1 MKMIASAR
9 DALYSTLRLIERHVT
24 GFFPALAAFM
34 TLSFLLAAGAIFL
47 FAQLADEVL
56 EGDTQAF
63 DEAVL
68 QWFQTHRTP
77 GLNRVALEVTAL
89 GSGSVIIMVVLLAS
103 VFLWLTKH
111 KWSVYVLLLVV
122 LGGKLL
128 NNLLKG
134 GFGRERPS
142 IVESI
147 TDVSSQSF
155 PSGHA
160 MSSIVAYG
168 SIAYLIG
175 RLEPS
180 KRLRYT
186 IWTVAILLVLAIGAT
201 RMYLGV
207 HYPSDIIGGYV
218 AGAAWIFVVAASIK
232 AVRYFA
238 DRRPETRAEEHDLQ
252 R

>member
-1 MKMIASAR
+1 MKMIAGAR

-68 QWFQTHRTP
+68 QWFQNHRTP

-128 NNLLKG
+128 NTLLKG

-160 MSSIVAYG
+160 MSSIVAFG

-186 IWTVAILLVLAIGAT
+186 IWTVAILLILAIGAT

>member
-34 TLSFLLAAGAIFL
+34 TLSFLFAAGTIFV

-68 QWFQTHRTP
+68 QWFQHHRSP
-77 GLNRVALEVTAL
+77 GLTRVAMEITAL
-89 GSGSVIIMVVLLAS
+89 GGASVTILVVLLAS
-103 VFLWLTKH
+103 VFLWLSKH
-111 KWSVYVLLLVV
+111 KWSVYVLMLVV
-122 LGGKLL
+122 LGTKVL
-128 NNLLKG
+128 NDLLKG

-147 TDVSSQSF
+147 TETSSQSF

-160 MSSIVAYG
+160 MSAFVTYASV
-168 SIAYLIG
+168 AYLIG

-180 KRLRYT
+180 KRLRYA
-186 IWTVAILLVLAIGAT
+186 IWTVAFLLILAIGTT

-207 HYPSDIIGGYV
+207 HYPSDIIGGYL
-218 AGAAWIFVVAASIK
+218 AGAAWIFVVAALIR
-232 AVRYFA
+232 AVQFFA
-238 DRRPETRAEEHDLQ
+238 DRRPETHAEEHDLQ

>member
-1 MKMIASAR
+1 MKMIAGAR
-9 DALYSTLRLIERHVT
+9 DALYSTLRMIERHVT

-68 QWFQTHRTP
+68 RWFQSHRSP
-77 GLNRVALEVTAL
+77 GLTRVAMEVTAL

-111 KWSVYVLLLVV
+111 KWSVYVLMLVV
-122 LGGKLL
+122 FGGKLL
-128 NNLLKG
+128 NTLLKG

-186 IWTVAILLVLAIGAT
+186 IWAVAILLVLAIGAT

-218 AGAAWIFVVAASIK
+218 AGAAWIFVVAASIR

-238 DRRPETRAEEHDLQ
+238 DRRPQVRAEERDLQ

>member
-1 MKMIASAR
+1 MKVLVGAR

-34 TLSFLLAAGAIFL
+34 TLSFLFAAGAIII

-68 QWFQTHRTP
+68 QWFQGHRTP
-77 GLNRVALEVTAL
+77 GLNRVAMEVTAL
-89 GSGSVIIMVVLLAS
+89 GSGTVIIMVVLLAS
-103 VFLWLTKH
+103 VFLWLSKH

-122 LGGKLL
+122 FGGKLL
-128 NNLLKG
+128 NTLLKG
-134 GFGRERPS
+134 GFGRDRPS
-142 IVESI
+142 IVEAVA
-147 TDVSSQSF
+147 DVSSQSF

-168 SIAYLIG
+168 SIAYLMG

-180 KRLRYT
+180 KRLRYA
-186 IWTVAILLVLAIGAT
+186 IWTVAILLVLVIGVT

-207 HYPSDIIGGYV
+207 HYPSDIIGGYI
-218 AGAAWIFVVAASIK
+218 AGAAWIAVVAASIR
-232 AVRYFA
+232 AVRYFS
-238 DRRPETRAEEHDLQ
+238 DRRPETRSEEHDLH

>member
-1 MKMIASAR
+1 MKNFGAR
-9 DALYSTLRLIERHVT
+9 DALYSTLNWVARHVR
-24 GFFPALAAFM
+24 GFYPALAAVL
-34 TLSFLLAAGAIFL
+34 TLSFVAAAVAIAI
-47 FAQLADEVL
+47 FAQLAEGVL
-56 EGDTQAF
+56 EGDTQGF

-68 QWFQTHRTP
+68 TWFQTHRTP
-77 GLNRVALEVTAL
+77 GLNRVMLEITAL

-103 VFLWLTKH
+103 VFLWLTHH

-122 LGGKLL
+122 FGSKLL
-128 NNLLKG
+128 NTMLKG

-147 TDVSSQSF
+147 TDVNSLSF

-168 SIAYLIG
+168 SIAYLIS

-180 KRLRYT
+180 WRLRYA
-186 IWTVAILLVLAIGAT
+186 IWIFVILLVLAIGVT

-207 HYPSDIIGGYV
+207 HYPSDVIGGYLAGV
-218 AGAAWIFVVAASIK
+218 AWVGLVAALIK

-238 DRRPETRAEEHDLQ
+238 DRRPETRSEEHDL
-252 R
+252 

>member
-1 MKMIASAR
+1 MKNPGPR
-9 DALYSTLRLIERHVT
+9 NALYSTLSWIARHVR
-24 GFFPALAAFM
+24 GFYPALAAFM
-34 TLSFLLAAGAIFL
+34 TLSFIVAAVAIAI

-56 EGDTQAF
+56 EGDTQGF
-63 DEAVL
+63 DEAAL
-68 QWFQTHRTP
+68 HWFDTHRSD
-77 GLNRVALEVTAL
+77 GLNRVMLEITSL

-103 VFLWLTKH
+103 VFLWLTQH
-111 KWSVYVLLLVV
+111 KWSVYVLLIVV

-128 NNLLKG
+128 NTLLKG
-134 GFGRERPS
+134 SFARERPS

-147 TDVSSQSF
+147 TDVSSLSF

-168 SIAYLIG
+168 SIAYLIT

-180 KRLRYT
+180 KPLRNAVW
-186 IWTVAILLVLAIGAT
+186 IFAALLIVAIGVS

-207 HYPSDIIGGYV
+207 HYPSDVVGGYL
-218 AGAAWIFVVAASIK
+218 AGLAWIGLVATSIK
-232 AVRYFA
+232 AIRYFA
-238 DRRPETRAEEHDLQ
+238 DRRPETRTEEHDLN